1 MPVSKKGR
9 PRCHPSAQHARRS
22 KSLYL
27 PLPRADVDTLILPFR
42 VALEMARSGCANEA
56 TARRLATLV
65 LLVRFLTEAG
75 HGQLDVND
83 LRNAE
88 RTLAEIL
95 NIGHQSEI
103 WSFPELATETL
114 KQIIN
119 EHERQLFETRLEA
132 IAAASARLDALIEK
146 HGTALD
152 LQTV

>member
-9 PRCHPSAQHARRS
+9 PRYHPSAQRAQRS

-27 PLPRADVDTLILPFR
+27 PLPRADVDTLMLPFHI
-42 VALEMARSGCANEA
+42 ALEMMRSGCANEA
-56 TARRLATLV
+56 TARRLASLV

-75 HGQLDVND
+75 HGQLDMKD

-88 RTLAEIL
+88 RSLAEIFD
-95 NIGHQSEI
+95 IGHQSDM
-103 WSFPELATETL
+103 WSFSEPATDTL
-114 KQIIN
+114 RQIVN

-146 HGTALD
+146 RGTASD
-152 LQTV
+152 LRTV